1 MSDDTQ
7 HAQQESVHTPL
18 SSAVPPTSITIT
30 IDTGERVSHLRF
42 KVLPHHFQVNPDI
55 ISDDRLNLVS
65 GHRIIFQV
73 ARQVNLQFTAEN
85 LIRNDE
91 GHFLVWEHVND

>member
-7 HAQQESVHTPL
+7 HASQESVHTPL
-18 SSAVPPTSITIT
+18 SSAVPLTSITIT

-42 KVLPHHFQVNPDI
+42 KVLPHHFQVNPEI
-55 ISDDRLNLVS
+55 IPDDRLGLSSNQITS
-65 GHRIIFQV
+65 QV
-73 ARQVNLQFTAEN
+73 AQQVNLHFTAEN

-91 GHFLVWEHVND
+91 GHFLVWEHINE